1 VEAMPAPFDYVFTPL
16 SAEERW
22 ALERFVS
29 RVDRLRGSQFAAS
42 QSGLRATLLPG
53 ATVLGGLYTD
63 SNNASAA
70 KVAAILKRRAYERG
84 TDASRQMIDRLREL
98 GAALRKR
105 RVEDPWGKVLEEDQS
120 GALVERS
127 PEDIINTWFNGEYFH
142 DEPELAAEL
151 APDGHGAV
159 EMMRLSL
166 HMAMRDYIRYW
177 STLRDLVEKVLADP
191 SLRRSA

>member
-1 VEAMPAPFDYVFTPL
+1 MEAMPAPFDYVFTPL

-53 ATVLGGLYTD
+53 ATVLGGPAFQIGVDGPPEEAVREVIGDFRQLYTD

-84 TDASRQMIDRLREL
+84 T
-98 GAALRKR
+98 
-105 RVEDPWGKVLEEDQS
+105 
-120 GALVERS
+120 
-127 PEDIINTWFNGEYFH
+127 
-142 DEPELAAEL
+142 
-151 APDGHGAV
+151 
-159 EMMRLSL
+159 
-166 HMAMRDYIRYW
+166 
-177 STLRDLVEKVLADP
+177 
-191 SLRRSA
+191 